1 MPFPVS
7 VCLLQEERT
16 PKFLEH
22 SRNNHWG
29 KHFCPL
35 LRYWDC
41 PVPLTILWETQTKWI
56 CLLTCHLVFLI
67 FKQVYLNFIQ
77 EMTFLKIGD
86 SFPFIQASLISFNE
100 VCSLCYFFCFVS
112 VCCVFLFFCFF
123 VFFWQYSWHVE
134 VPWPGIK
141 PEPLQ

>member
-16 PKFLEH
+16 PKFLVH

-86 SFPFIQASLISFNE
+86 SFPFSQASLISFNE
-100 VCSLCYFFCFVS
+100 VCSLWFFLFCFGLL
-112 VCCVFLFFCFF
+112 CFLGF
-123 VFFWQYSWHVE
+123 VFFFFWLYSWHAE
-134 VPWPGIK
+134 VPGPGI
-141 PEPLQ
+141 